1 MVIIFNQTAL
11 VIPPSTT
18 DSLRALV
25 VEIQAAKA
33 YSKSG

>member
-11 VIPPSTT
+11 VVPPSTT
-18 DSLRALV
+18 ESLRSLV